1 MVERSTDTPAVFVV
15 TIREEHGESG
25 QLQGSVTPV
34 AASGCETSP
43 KRWFRSL
50 DQLPAILR
58 SLLARLKE

>member
-1 MVERSTDTPAVFVV
+1 MVERSTGTPAVFVV
-15 TIREEHGESG
+15 TIREEHGGSG

-50 DQLPAILR
+50 DQLPAVIR

>member
-1 MVERSTDTPAVFVV
+1 MVDRSTDNPAVFVV
-15 TIREEHGESG
+15 TIREERDGSEH
-25 QLQGSVTPV
+25 LQGSVTPV

-58 SLLARLKE
+58 SLLARLNE

>member
-15 TIREEHGESG
+15 TIREDGGGSG

-34 AASGCETSP
+34 AASGREASP

-58 SLLARLKE
+58 GLLSRLRE